1 MQSHD
6 RAAAHGLAPG
16 ESARRRPEVAE
27 LDAACRR
34 QADVIDRL
42 TSALT
47 ALRRGY
53 AALKA
58 ENLDLRSA
66 VERPGGTPD
75 RTEVRLP
82 LDARAAGAARLVVTQ
97 CLEHRVPTPTLDNAT
112 LVMSE
117 LVTNSVRHS
126 GIQHHD
132 TVRMQV
138 QSSESTL
145 RVEVADPGEGFAPRP
160 RDSDRSRPGGW
171 GLYLVDQLSDRWG
184 VARDHLNRVWFEMDH
199 ERPRGAQ
206 CAA

>member
-126 GIQHHD
+126 HQAADRGVVIRVQVSPPAFRLEVQDGGHD
-132 TVRMQV
+132 GVI
-138 QSSESTL
+138 
-145 RVEVADPGEGFAPRP
+145 APRTP
-160 RDSDRSRPGGW
+160 DPVAGSGYGLAVVERLSERW
-171 GLYLVDQLSDRWG
+171 GLERSVDTG
-184 VARDHLNRVWFEMDH
+184 TRVWAQL
-199 ERPRGAQ
+199 PRGPVLA
-206 CAA
+206 